1 LRPFSV
7 GRRSILKG
15 AVPIQIIGIQLL
27 IFALLMIG
35 SAFLFGL
42 HPLLWIPTKEEWKAK
57 VDRLVKRLQKGRKQ
71 SLLRKVRQSQ
81 GKGRSNFFLH
91 NLSDARRI
99 LTSTNQQG
107 KVKLKLMMRMSA
119 VCFCG
124 GLVAAVVMQNIL
136 MLPVLS
142 VGCSLIPMW
151 YIRYSEV
158 RYKRQLCD
166 ELEVALSVITS
177 SYLRTDN
184 LSQSVEENLS
194 YLEDPVRAAFQK
206 FVNGVKFVDANV
218 QNNIQNLKAS
228 LQNPVFHD
236 WCDILTLCMIDRNYK
251 YSLSPV
257 VEQFSDNRALQNSLE
272 TILQQ
277 PVKTFNIIVGISV
290 GMIPLLFV
298 INKSWF
304 ITLVSTWG
312 GKAIL
317 AAMSVAVFAGMNKAI
332 GLTAPID

>member
-1 LRPFSV
+1 M
-7 GRRSILKG
+7 
-15 AVPIQIIGIQLL
+15 
-27 IFALLMIG
+27 FALLIAG
-35 SAFLFGL
+35 SAFLLGL
-42 HPLLWIPTKEEWKAK
+42 HPLAWIPSKEEWKAEAN
-57 VDRLVKRLQKGRKQ
+57 RLVKRLQKGRKQ

-81 GKGRSNFFLH
+81 GKGKSNFFLH

-99 LTSTNQQG
+99 LTTTNQHG
-107 KVKLKLMMRMSA
+107 KVKLMMRMSA
-119 VCFCG
+119 VCFCA
-124 GLVAAVVMQNIL
+124 GLAAAALMQNIP

-184 LSQSVEENLS
+184 LPQSVEENLS
-194 YLEDPVRAAFQK
+194 YLEDPVRTAFAK
-206 FVNGVKFVDANV
+206 FVNGVKFVDANL
-218 QNNIQNLKAS
+218 QNNLQNLKAS

-298 INKSWF
+298 VNKPWF